1 MQLQH
6 TGVHRAWQHL
16 TSTAEND
23 GEGMCQ
29 VAGTGSLCSGC
40 RLDTMHSFFMFNM
53 TAVLT
58 ADSKL

>member
-6 TGVHRAWQHL
+6 TGVTSSLA

-23 GEGMCQ
+23 GEGMSQ
-29 VAGTGSLCSGC
+29 VAGTCSLCSGC
-40 RLDTMHSFFMFNM
+40 LLDTVHRLFMFNM

-58 ADSKL
+58 ANSKL